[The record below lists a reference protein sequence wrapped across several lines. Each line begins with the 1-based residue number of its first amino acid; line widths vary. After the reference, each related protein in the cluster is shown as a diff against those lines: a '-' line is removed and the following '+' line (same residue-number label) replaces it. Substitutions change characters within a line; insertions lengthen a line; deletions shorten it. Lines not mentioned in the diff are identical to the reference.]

1 MTSREPSPELAA
13 MLRGSRP
20 AASPELRARV
30 REIATREPA
39 RSVPLWSRLRLPSQ
53 RGVLVVV
60 PAAAALALA
69 SAGVLGLARS
79 DGRGEATRQPDTS
92 YGQLE
97 AQGGA
102 QKSVPQESL
111 PLQGAADAATPS
123 AAAPGTLAS
132 GDRAQRVTATMTL
145 EVESSDG
152 VGESAQKA
160 IALTERLGG
169 HVVGSNVVT
178 GEGANA
184 QLTLRVPV
192 ARVQDAIAGLSALGT
207 IVSQQVSTQ
216 DLQADLDRLER
227 RERSVRAQIALLV
240 ARLESDSL
248 DAGQRAVFE
257 ARLKN
262 LRNELRALRLGI
274 AGTSSEARMATIE
287 IAVVT
292 PEGSAVAPVPSRLDR
307 ALDEALNVLV
317 WEAVVALA
325 ILIVALPFALV
336 ALAVW
341 LGNRLYRRR
350 EDDRLLTAN

>member
-1 MTSREPSPELAA
+1 
-13 MLRGSRP
+13 
-20 AASPELRARV
+20 
-30 REIATREPA
+30 
-39 RSVPLWSRLRLPSQ
+39 
-53 RGVLVVV
+53 VLVVV

-79 DGRGEATRQPDTS
+79 DGNGEATRQPDTS

-97 AQGGA
+97 AQGA
-102 QKSVPQESL
+102 QKAAPQESL

-123 AAAPGTLAS
+123 ATAPGSLAS

-145 EVESSDG
+145 EVEDSDG
-152 VGESAQKA
+152 VGDSAQKA

-248 DAGQRAVFE
+248 DAGQRDVFE
-257 ARLKN
+257 GRLKS